1 MSQIFKLKYTKK
13 TIKFEKTVLKLNNL
27 QTRSIVQT
35 KIQETPS
42 IPLIKCYFNKV
53 NQQIINCP
61 TDHKKNDVLSEL
73 NRRFGMPLYI
83 PAISLLL
90 SFLIISR
97 GENKRKNFYKY
108 FYFSLAFVSLIMA
121 EILVRYSGKSLT
133 YSYLYYLTPIT
144 AIPIFYFILL
154 KKFHDENLKK
164 NK

>member
-1 MSQIFKLKYTKK
+1 MAEI
-13 TIKFEKTVLKLNNL
+13 
-27 QTRSIVQT
+27 
-35 KIQETPS
+35 
-42 IPLIKCYFNKV
+42 
-53 NQQIINCP
+53 
-61 TDHKKNDVLSEL
+61 

-83 PAISLLL
+83 PAISILL

-97 GENKRKNFYKY
+97 SENKRKNFYKY
-108 FYFSLAFVSLIMA
+108 FYFTLAFTSLIMA